1 MNFTVLL
8 VVVEVAIWGCIAV
21 GSDRRSSVHTMS
33 GAGSGF
39 AGLTDGSFFKAPGW
53 VDLSKRPGESK
64 QVPPTWRAWAANVAC
79 CAHVFYS
86 PNFVWLSIAAVVWC
100 ACPYDLAA
108 ASEWRRGWMLRRLG
122 VNFVTTFGYVGFW
135 HTALYIWGWSRRKF
149 MPNVFP
155 DASRMLHNVFFS
167 LLAVVQWTAW
177 ECVYMRGAARGTL
190 PTHALDSS
198 GAYVR
203 LALWIVAIPL
213 YRGAHFYFAHRLIH
227 VKPLYKFVH
236 SLHHRN
242 IDIEP
247 FAGLCMHPVEHLF
260 YFSCVGPSLYC
271 RAHPFV
277 FWWNGVHLLLSPAA
291 SHSGWEDHLQSD
303 QFHMLH
309 HRRFECNYG
318 SASFPLDH
326 LFGTFRDRLH
336 GSSKTYRGAGDAAA
350 KAAPSKDG
358 TVARAAEDATYPPMP
373 KSPRGFYGYMA
384 FVAVL
389 FLGAAREAAAPR
401 PLRRARAAAAA
412 LAFGPVVA
420 AVILLR
426 LVGDRSDLRWPF
438 HREAAP
444 TLGLHLGVGLLIGV
458 VPVYHAM
465 LSIHA

>member
-1 MNFTVLL
+1 M
-8 VVVEVAIWGCIAV
+8 
-21 GSDRRSSVHTMS
+21 
-33 GAGSGF
+33 
-39 AGLTDGSFFKAPGW
+39 TDGSFFKAPGW

-64 QVPPTWRAWAANVAC
+64 QVPPTWRAWAANVAR
-79 CAHVFYS
+79 CAHLFYS
-86 PNFVWLSIAAVVWC
+86 PNFVWLAIAAVVWC

-108 ASEWRRGWMLRRLG
+108 ASEWRRGWMFRRLA
-122 VNFVTTFGYVGFW
+122 VNFSMTFGYVGLW
-135 HTALYIWGWSRRKF
+135 HAALYVWGWSTRKF
-149 MPNVFP
+149 MPGVFP
-155 DASRMLHNVFFS
+155 DARRLLHNVWYSF
-167 LLAVVQWTAW
+167 LAVVQWTAW
-177 ECVYMRGAARGTL
+177 ECVYVRGAARGTL
-190 PTHALDSS
+190 PIHGLASPSDALW
-198 GAYVR
+198 
-203 LALWIVAIPL
+203 LALWTIAIPL

-242 IDIEP
+242 VDIEP

-326 LFGTFRDRLH
+326 LFGTFRDCLH

-350 KAAPSKDG
+350 KAAPAKDG
-358 TVARAAEDATYPPMP
+358 TVTRAAEDATYPPMP

-384 FVAVL
+384 FVALL

-401 PLRRARAAAAA
+401 PLHRARAAAAA

-444 TLGLHLGVGLLIGV
+444 TFGLHLGVGLLIGV